1 MSHGPALA
9 GLYISKTWSNVM
21 QNQIFRGL
29 FISLFALTLTA
40 CVGAVNIADGTIAES
55 KTENTDETIDPKS
68 IIIDDK
74 EPAHPCIAT
83 PFSDACGGEEFN
95 DARETICLT
104 ERESHRCLAII
115 SAVCTG
121 DIFDLLCVSYQ
132 PSFPAQKTACTDKLN
147 SEKCAPTVARI
158 CGVDSLDPFCIG
170 AEAYYPAQ
178 EIACVGVFLERSGIG
193 GKCAPTIERVCVTDV
208 FNSLCDNI
216 VTKNTRDIK
225 SNCRGINFYRLSRY
239 FCRVS
244 SSFNTLLYAR
254 KNACASEPN
263 SERCT
268 LTTTWVCGTD
278 HLDSYCELVES
289 YYPMQKTACA
299 SEINSERCAPTIARV
314 CGANPFDVLCTDY
327 KPSFFAQETAC
338 ASEKNSARCD
348 KPIRRV
354 CIDTPFDAVCQSKN
368 LTPLDLPA
376 RTNRFK
382 SAENILPSDYCVVS
396 VFSRNPDTYSAN
408 CLGLY
413 PTNIDIKPLNNTNTG
428 MATYAGEVLVSYF
441 ESNRSRNITDNI
453 NITVNFDNNTLI
465 YVGDLDYVAG
475 YLIGRIPSIAS
486 KSFSINGNFTDR
498 GQITGTVEFDSVA
511 GNLIGLIG
519 QDEAFGVF
527 TDGTSDLFN
536 AFAGGF
542 TATRE

>member
-1 MSHGPALA
+1 M
-9 GLYISKTWSNVM
+9 K
-21 QNQIFRGL
+21 NQLFRGL
-29 FISLFALTLTA
+29 FISLFALTLSA
-40 CVGAVNIADGTIAES
+40 CVGAVNLPAGTIAEANAQ
-55 KTENTDETIDPKS
+55 NTDKTLDPKS
-68 IIIDDK
+68 ISK

-132 PSFPAQKTACTDKLN
+132 PSFLAQKTACTDELN
-147 SEKCAPTVARI
+147 SEQCVPTIARI

-178 EIACVGVFLERSGIG
+178 EIACAGVSLSWRGNG
-193 GKCAPTIERVCVTDV
+193 GECAPTIERVCVTDV
-208 FNSLCDNI
+208 FNSLCDSVI
-216 VTKNTRDIK
+216 TEGIIRTHP
-225 SNCRGINFYRLSRY
+225 NCRISPGTRSQFRY
-239 FCRVS
+239 LCSLDSGFNGLVS
-244 SSFNTLLYAR
+244 AR

-268 LTTTWVCGTD
+268 LITKWVCGTD
-278 HLDSYCELVES
+278 HLDSYCGLAEA
-289 YYPMQKTACA
+289 YYPAQKMACA
-299 SEINSERCAPTIARV
+299 SEPNSERCAPTIARV

-354 CIDTPFDAVCQSKN
+354 CVDTPFDAVCQSKN

-382 SAENILPSDYCVVS
+382 FTHNTSPSNYCVLS
-396 VFSRNPDTYSAN
+396 LFSRNPDTYSAN

-441 ESNRSRNITDNI
+441 KSNSSRNITNNI

-465 YVGDLDYVAG
+465 YVGDLDYVVG
-475 YLIGRIPSIAS
+475 YLIGRIPATAS

-527 TDGTSDLFN
+527 TDGTNDLFN

-542 TATRE
+542 TATREE